1 MGTSRAR
8 AARAAH
14 RLEPCEASPSRS
26 PAQAHTRSSAPSASA
41 PRRRREP
48 RSQPP
53 QRPRA
58 PFAPPAAFVSRN
70 LLVFSV
76 SRKGPRRR
84 RKKPKLSRERGL
96 PEAVAERA
104 EVAQE
109 RSTGERTPERAEGS
123 GRNQTLGELG
133 AEDHEDP
140 RKSPSAEDLVSDKS
154 RELGTPA
161 HASLRVF
168 SEAAAAAAAARPLSL
183 RSGRADASSR
193 VLRYLTPGRCQALLP
208 QPGARPAG
216 AASGSRGLAPVVTA
230 AALARPGAG
239 LGAPSP
245 AGRPTPCSPV
255 PSKPLTRGAKEE
267 HSGLI
272 RSPRHEKKKKVRK
285 YWDVPPPGF
294 EHITPMQ
301 YKAMQAAGQIPAT
314 ALLPTMTPDG
324 LAVTPTPVPVVGS
337 QMTRQARRL
346 YVGNI
351 PFGIT
356 EEAMMDFFNAQMRL
370 GGLTQA
376 PGNPVLAVQINQDKN
391 FAFLEFRSVDETT
404 QAMAFD
410 GIIFQGQSLKIR
422 RPHDYQ
428 PLPGMS
434 ENPSVYVPGVVST
447 VVPDSAHKLFI
458 GGLPNYL
465 NDDQVKELLTSFG
478 PLKAFNLVKDSAT
491 GLSKGYAFCEYVDIN
506 VTDQAIA
513 GLNGMQLGDK
523 KLLVQRASVG
533 AKNATLS
540 TINQTPVTLQ
550 VPGLMSSQVQMGGHP
565 TEVLCLMNMVLPEE
579 LLDDEEY
586 EEIVEDVRD
595 ECSKYGLVKSIEIPR
610 PVDGVEVPGCGKVR
624 GAPRCACGPRAWPW
638 RQVPAGAVPS
648 PSQAA
653 TPASSLDGRVLA
665 ACPTAPTSCVGCP
678 RHTPAALLAT
688 TLSPAPGTLAWYL
701 VPLQLPALERRQAAV
716 GSGRQSWLCCRADGG

>member
-1 MGTSRAR
+1 MGALRGSRERAVRRETGRLGRQGVISPPEAGWEGEKQLCPGELGGAELRKRGLNSTGAPYVACCACASGEERAR
-8 AARAAH
+8 LRG
-14 RLEPCEASPSRS
+14 CYGNQEAQKPISRPSSTTLRKR
-26 PAQAHTRSSAPSASA
+26 TK
-41 PRRRREP
+41 PRY
-48 RSQPP
+48 QPP

-58 PFAPPAAFVSRN
+58 LVTLRATFVSRN
-70 LLVFSV
+70 LLRPSARSAVLFLHTPHPESQ
-76 SRKGPRRR
+76 RW
-84 RKKPKLSRERGL
+84 RKKPKFSVEGGESEWNLRKEPKLGIEFNLWQSPRAGAGNLRKVPRPGTLLLSI
-96 PEAVAERA
+96 
-104 EVAQE
+104 
-109 RSTGERTPERAEGS
+109 
-123 GRNQTLGELG
+123 
-133 AEDHEDP
+133 
-140 RKSPSAEDLVSDKS
+140 
-154 RELGTPA
+154 
-161 HASLRVF
+161 
-168 SEAAAAAAAARPLSL
+168 
-183 RSGRADASSR
+183 
-193 VLRYLTPGRCQALLP
+193 LRYLTPRGHFQALSP
-208 QPGARPAG
+208 QPPVRGWAGPGPPSAHPPAPHPCPERDKENRHRKRSHSRSRSRDRKRRSRSRDRRNRDQRS
-216 AASGSRGLAPVVTA
+216 ASRD
-230 AALARPGAG
+230 R
-239 LGAPSP
+239 
-245 AGRPTPCSPV
+245 RRR
-255 PSKPLTRGAKEE
+255 SKPLTRGAKEE
-267 HSGLI
+267 HGGLI

-610 PVDGVEVPGCGKVR
+610 PVDGVEVPGCGKIFVEFTSVFDCQKAMQ
-624 GAPRCACGPRAWPW
+624 GL
-638 RQVPAGAVPS
+638 
-648 PSQAA
+648 
-653 TPASSLDGRVLA
+653 TGRKFANRVVVTKY
-665 ACPTAPTSCVGCP
+665 CDPDSY
-678 RHTPAALLAT
+678 H
-688 TLSPAPGTLAWYL
+688 
-701 VPLQLPALERRQAAV
+701 RRDF
-716 GSGRQSWLCCRADGG
+716 W